1 MSLRPVLAVNGPV
14 WILLNWSVLFATY
27 LQWPIFSLLQL
38 LLIDLLADVSLHIT
52 VKQNDSFY
60 GYIV

>member
-1 MSLRPVLAVNGPV
+1 MDFVELVSAVCYVLAV
-14 WILLNWSVLFATY
+14 AH
-27 LQWPIFSLLQL
+27 IFTLLQL

-60 GYIV
+60 GFIV